1 MGLDDDSKFITIGEN
16 IHTTRVVRR
25 KGKLVNERSNGDEA
39 VRYLDVNKKR
49 RYLVIPEKIKQTQD
63 YQEGRVK
70 HITIAIQSA
79 MSGQGSEA
87 DEGMKYLC
95 SLAHRQINAGADFLD
110 LNVDE
115 ISVKPEEQQTA
126 MQWIVQTIQSIS
138 TVPLS
143 IDSSG
148 IDTLKVGLET
158 SSNHQGR
165 VLLNSASLERLDALD
180 LVRQHDTQ
188 VIVTAAGEA
197 GMPQNSDERVANASQ
212 IVENALAKGISLG
225 DIFIDPLVFPISVD
239 AEFGNHCLD
248 AIRVLRQRYGNEINI
263 TGGFSN
269 VSFGLPSR
277 RLINDVFINL
287 AVDAGADSGIIDPVT
302 SKIQNVLNID
312 QGSRPYQLAKG
323 MLLGSDLYCK
333 NFLRA
338 YRKGELQMQK
348 QVKGEE

>member
-1 MGLDDDSKFITIGEN
+1 MGLDNGSKFIIIGEN
-16 IHTTRVVRR
+16 IHTSRIVRR
-25 KGKLVNERSNGDEA
+25 KGKLVNERPNGDEA
-39 VRYLDVNKKR
+39 VRYLDNNKKR

-70 HITIAIQSA
+70 HITVAIQSA
-79 MSGQGSEA
+79 MSGQGPES
-87 DEGMKYLC
+87 DEGMKYLY
-95 SLAHRQINAGADFLD
+95 SLAQRQINAGADFLD

-115 ISVKPEEQQTA
+115 ISVKPEEQQIA
-126 MQWIVQTIQSIS
+126 MQWIVKTIQPIS
-138 TVPLS
+138 SVPLS
-143 IDSSG
+143 IDSSS
-148 IDTLKVGLET
+148 IDTLKIGLET

-180 LVRQHDTQ
+180 LVKQHDTQ

-197 GMPQNSDERVANASQ
+197 GMPQNADERVANASRM
-212 IVENALAKGISLG
+212 VENTLSKGISIE

-248 AIRVLRQRYGNEINI
+248 AIRLLRQRYGNEIHI

-302 SKIQNVLNID
+302 SKIQEVLNID
-312 QGSRPYQLAKG
+312 RNSRPYQLAQE
-323 MLLGSDLYCK
+323 MLLGVDLFCK

-338 YRKGELQMQK
+338 YRKGELQ
-348 QVKGEE
+348 VKVK

>member
-1 MGLDDDSKFITIGEN
+1 MGLDNGSKFIIIGEN
-16 IHTTRVVRR
+16 IHTSRIVRR
-25 KGKLVNERSNGDEA
+25 KGKLVNERPNGDEA
-39 VRYLDVNKKR
+39 VRYLDNNKKR

-70 HITIAIQSA
+70 HITVAVQSA
-79 MSGQGSEA
+79 MSGQGPES
-87 DEGMKYLC
+87 DEGMKYLY
-95 SLAHRQINAGADFLD
+95 SLAQRQINAGADFLD

-115 ISVKPEEQQTA
+115 ISVKPEEQQIA
-126 MQWIVQTIQSIS
+126 MQWIVKTIQPIS
-138 TVPLS
+138 SVPLS
-143 IDSSG
+143 IDSSS
-148 IDTLKVGLET
+148 IDTLKIGLET

-180 LVRQHDTQ
+180 LVKQHDTQ

-197 GMPQNSDERVANASQ
+197 GMPQNADERVANASRM
-212 IVENALAKGISLG
+212 VENTLSKGISIE

-248 AIRVLRQRYGNEINI
+248 AIRLLRQRYGNEIHI

-302 SKIQNVLNID
+302 SKIQEVLNID
-312 QGSRPYQLAKG
+312 RNSRPYQLAQE
-323 MLLGSDLYCK
+323 MLLGVDLYCK

-338 YRKGELQMQK
+338 YRKGELQMK
-348 QVKGEE
+348 VK

>member
-1 MGLDDDSKFITIGEN
+1 MGLDNGSKFIIIGEN
-16 IHTTRVVRR
+16 IHTTRIVRR
-25 KGKLVNERSNGDEA
+25 KGKLVNERPNGDEA
-39 VRYLDVNKKR
+39 IRYLDNNKKR
-49 RYLVIPEKIKQTQD
+49 HYLVIPEKIKQTQD

-70 HITIAIQSA
+70 HITVAIQSA
-79 MSGQGSEA
+79 MSGQGPES
-87 DEGMKYLC
+87 DEGMKYLY
-95 SLAHRQINAGADFLD
+95 SLAQRQINDGADFLD

-115 ISVKPEEQQTA
+115 ISVKPEEQQIA
-126 MQWIVQTIQSIS
+126 MKWIVKTIQPISSI
-138 TVPLS
+138 PLS
-143 IDSSG
+143 IDSSS
-148 IDTLKVGLET
+148 IDTLKIGLET

-180 LVRQHDTQ
+180 LVKQHDTQ

-197 GMPQNSDERVANASQ
+197 SMPQNADERVANASRM
-212 IVENALAKGISLG
+212 VENTLSKGISIE

-248 AIRVLRQRYGNEINI
+248 AIRLLRQRYGSEIHI

-269 VSFGLPSR
+269 VSFGLPCR

-302 SKIQNVLNID
+302 SKIQDVLNID
-312 QGSRPYQLAKG
+312 RNSRPYQLAQE
-323 MLLGSDLYCK
+323 MLLGVDLYCK

-338 YRKGELQMQK
+338 YRKGELQ
-348 QVKGEE
+348 VKVK

>member
-1 MGLDDDSKFITIGEN
+1 MGLDNGSKFIIIGEN
-16 IHTTRVVRR
+16 IHTSRIVRR
-25 KGKLVNERSNGDEA
+25 KGKLVNERPNGDEA
-39 VRYLDVNKKR
+39 VRYLDNNKKR

-70 HITIAIQSA
+70 HITVAIQSA
-79 MSGQGSEA
+79 MSGQGPES
-87 DEGMKYLC
+87 DEGMKYLY
-95 SLAHRQINAGADFLD
+95 SLAQRQINAGADFLD

-115 ISVKPEEQQTA
+115 ISVKPEEQQIA
-126 MQWIVQTIQSIS
+126 MQWIVKTIQPIS
-138 TVPLS
+138 SVPLS
-143 IDSSG
+143 IDSSS
-148 IDTLKVGLET
+148 IDTLKIGLET

-180 LVRQHDTQ
+180 LVKQHDTQ

-197 GMPQNSDERVANASQ
+197 GMPQNADERVANASRM
-212 IVENALAKGISLG
+212 VENTLSKGISIE

-248 AIRVLRQRYGNEINI
+248 AIRLLRQRYGNEIHI

-302 SKIQNVLNID
+302 SKIQDVLNID
-312 QGSRPYQLAKG
+312 RDSRPYQLAQE
-323 MLLGSDLYCK
+323 MLLGVDLYCK

-338 YRKGELQMQK
+338 YRKGELQ
-348 QVKGEE
+348 VKVK

>member
-1 MGLDDDSKFITIGEN
+1 MGLDNGSKFIIIGEN
-16 IHTTRVVRR
+16 IHTSRIVRR
-25 KGKLVNERSNGDEA
+25 KGKLVNERPNGDEA
-39 VRYLDVNKKR
+39 VRYLDNNKKR
-49 RYLVIPEKIKQTQD
+49 RYLVILEKIKQTQD

-70 HITIAIQSA
+70 HITVAIQSA
-79 MSGQGSEA
+79 MSGQGPESDEA
-87 DEGMKYLC
+87 MKYLY
-95 SLAHRQINAGADFLD
+95 SLAQRQINAGADFLD

-115 ISVKPEEQQTA
+115 ISVKPEEQQIA
-126 MQWIVQTIQSIS
+126 MQWIVKTIQPIS
-138 TVPLS
+138 SVPLS
-143 IDSSG
+143 IDSSS
-148 IDTLKVGLET
+148 IDTLKIGLET

-180 LVRQHDTQ
+180 LVKQHDTQ

-197 GMPQNSDERVANASQ
+197 GMPQNADERVANASRM
-212 IVENALAKGISLG
+212 VENTLSKGIAIE

-248 AIRVLRQRYGNEINI
+248 AIRLLRQRYGNEIHI

-287 AVDAGADSGIIDPVT
+287 AVEAGADSGIIDPVT
-302 SKIQNVLNID
+302 SKIQDVLNID
-312 QGSRPYQLAKG
+312 RDSRPYQLAQE
-323 MLLGSDLYCK
+323 MLLGVDLYCK

-338 YRKGELQMQK
+338 YRKGELQMK
-348 QVKGEE
+348 VK

>member
-1 MGLDDDSKFITIGEN
+1 VGLDNGSKFIIIGEN
-16 IHTTRVVRR
+16 IHTSRIVRR
-25 KGKLVNERSNGDEA
+25 KGKLVNERPNGDEA
-39 VRYLDVNKKR
+39 VRYLDNNKKR

-70 HITIAIQSA
+70 HITVAIQSA
-79 MSGQGSEA
+79 MSGQGPES
-87 DEGMKYLC
+87 DEGMKYLY
-95 SLAHRQINAGADFLD
+95 SLAQRQINAGADFLD

-115 ISVKPEEQQTA
+115 ISVKPEEQQIA
-126 MQWIVQTIQSIS
+126 MQWIVKTIQPIS
-138 TVPLS
+138 SVPLS
-143 IDSSG
+143 IDSSS
-148 IDTLKVGLET
+148 IDTLKIGLET

-180 LVRQHDTQ
+180 LVKQHDTQ

-197 GMPQNSDERVANASQ
+197 GMPQNADERVANASRM
-212 IVENALAKGISLG
+212 VENTLSKGISIE

-248 AIRVLRQRYGNEINI
+248 AIRLLRQRYGNEIHI

-302 SKIQNVLNID
+302 SKIQEVLNID
-312 QGSRPYQLAKG
+312 RNSRPYQLAQE
-323 MLLGSDLYCK
+323 MLLGVDLYCK

-338 YRKGELQMQK
+338 YRKGELQMK
-348 QVKGEE
+348 VK

>member
-1 MGLDDDSKFITIGEN
+1 MGLDNGSKFIIIGEN
-16 IHTTRVVRR
+16 IHTSRIVRR
-25 KGKLVNERSNGDEA
+25 KGKLVNERPNGDEA
-39 VRYLDVNKKR
+39 VRYLDNNKKR

-70 HITIAIQSA
+70 HITVAIQSA
-79 MSGQGSEA
+79 MSGQEPES
-87 DEGMKYLC
+87 DEGMKYLY
-95 SLAHRQINAGADFLD
+95 SLAQRQINAGADFLD

-115 ISVKPEEQQTA
+115 ISVKPEEQQIA
-126 MQWIVQTIQSIS
+126 MQWIVKTIQPIS
-138 TVPLS
+138 SVPLS
-143 IDSSG
+143 IDSSS
-148 IDTLKVGLET
+148 IDTLKIGLET

-180 LVRQHDTQ
+180 LVKQHDTQ

-197 GMPQNSDERVANASQ
+197 GMPQNADERVANASRM
-212 IVENALAKGISLG
+212 VENTLSKGISIE

-248 AIRVLRQRYGNEINI
+248 AIRLLRQRYGNEIHI

-287 AVDAGADSGIIDPVT
+287 AVDAGADGGIIDPVT
-302 SKIQNVLNID
+302 SKIQDVLNID
-312 QGSRPYQLAKG
+312 RNSRPYQLAQE
-323 MLLGSDLYCK
+323 MLLGVDLYCK

-338 YRKGELQMQK
+338 YRKGELQ
-348 QVKGEE
+348 VKVK

>member
-1 MGLDDDSKFITIGEN
+1 MELDNGSKFIIIGEN
-16 IHTTRVVRR
+16 IHTSRIVRR
-25 KGKLVNERSNGDEA
+25 KGKLVNERPNGDEA
-39 VRYLDVNKKR
+39 VRYLDNNKKR

-70 HITIAIQSA
+70 HITVAIQSA
-79 MSGQGSEA
+79 MSGQGPES
-87 DEGMKYLC
+87 DEGMKYLY
-95 SLAHRQINAGADFLD
+95 SLAQRQINAGADFLD

-115 ISVKPEEQQTA
+115 ISVKPEEQQIA
-126 MQWIVQTIQSIS
+126 MQWIVKTIQPIS
-138 TVPLS
+138 SVPLS
-143 IDSSG
+143 IDSSS
-148 IDTLKVGLET
+148 IDTLKIGLET

-180 LVRQHDTQ
+180 LVKQHDTQ

-197 GMPQNSDERVANASQ
+197 GMPQNADERVANASRM
-212 IVENALAKGISLG
+212 VENTLSKGISIE

-248 AIRVLRQRYGNEINI
+248 AIRLLRQRYGNEIHI

-302 SKIQNVLNID
+302 SKIQDVLNID
-312 QGSRPYQLAKG
+312 RNSRPYQLAQE
-323 MLLGSDLYCK
+323 MLLGVDLYCK

-338 YRKGELQMQK
+338 YRKGELQMK
-348 QVKGEE
+348 VK

>member
-1 MGLDDDSKFITIGEN
+1 MGLDNGGKFIIIGEN
-16 IHTTRVVRR
+16 IHTTRIVRR
-25 KGKLVNERSNGDEA
+25 KGKLVNERPNGDEA
-39 VRYLDVNKKR
+39 VRYLDNNKKR

-70 HITIAIQSA
+70 HITVAIQSA
-79 MSGQGSEA
+79 MSGQGPES
-87 DEGMKYLC
+87 DEGMKYLY
-95 SLAHRQINAGADFLD
+95 SLAQRQINAGADFLD

-115 ISVKPEEQQTA
+115 ISVKPEEQQIA
-126 MQWIVQTIQSIS
+126 MQWIVKTIQPIS
-138 TVPLS
+138 SVPLS
-143 IDSSG
+143 IDSSS
-148 IDTLKVGLET
+148 IDTLKIGLET

-180 LVRQHDTQ
+180 LVKQHDTQ

-197 GMPQNSDERVANASQ
+197 GMPQNADERVANASRM
-212 IVENALAKGISLG
+212 VENTLSKGISIE

-248 AIRVLRQRYGNEINI
+248 AIRLLRQRYGNEIHI

-302 SKIQNVLNID
+302 SKIQDVLNID
-312 QGSRPYQLAKG
+312 RNSRPYQLAQE
-323 MLLGSDLYCK
+323 MLLGVDLYCK

-338 YRKGELQMQK
+338 YRKGELQ
-348 QVKGEE
+348 VKVK

>member
-1 MGLDDDSKFITIGEN
+1 MELDNGSKFIIIGEN
-16 IHTTRVVRR
+16 IHTSRIVRR
-25 KGKLVNERSNGDEA
+25 KGKLVNERPNGDEA
-39 VRYLDVNKKR
+39 VRYLDNNKKR

-70 HITIAIQSA
+70 HITVAIQSA
-79 MSGQGSEA
+79 MSGQGPES
-87 DEGMKYLC
+87 DEGMKYLY
-95 SLAHRQINAGADFLD
+95 SLAQRQINAGADFLD

-115 ISVKPEEQQTA
+115 ISVKPEEQQIA
-126 MQWIVQTIQSIS
+126 MQWIVKTIQPIS
-138 TVPLS
+138 SVPLS
-143 IDSSG
+143 IDSSS
-148 IDTLKVGLET
+148 IDTLKIGLET

-180 LVRQHDTQ
+180 LVKQHDTQ

-197 GMPQNSDERVANASQ
+197 GMPQNADERVANASRM
-212 IVENALAKGISLG
+212 VENTLSKGISIE

-248 AIRVLRQRYGNEINI
+248 AIRLLRQRYGNEIHI

-302 SKIQNVLNID
+302 SKIQDVLNID
-312 QGSRPYQLAKG
+312 RNSRPYQLAQE
-323 MLLGSDLYCK
+323 MLLGVDLYCK

-338 YRKGELQMQK
+338 YRKGELQ
-348 QVKGEE
+348 VKVK

>member
-1 MGLDDDSKFITIGEN
+1 MGLDNGSKFIIIGEN
-16 IHTTRVVRR
+16 IHTTRIVRR
-25 KGKLVNERSNGDEA
+25 KGKLVNERPNGDEA
-39 VRYLDVNKKR
+39 VRYLDNNKKR
-49 RYLVIPEKIKQTQD
+49 RYLIIPEKIKQTQD

-70 HITIAIQSA
+70 HITVAIQSA
-79 MSGQGSEA
+79 MSGQGPES
-87 DEGMKYLC
+87 DEGMKYLY
-95 SLAHRQINAGADFLD
+95 SLAQRQINAGADFLD

-115 ISVKPEEQQTA
+115 ISVKPEEQQIA
-126 MQWIVQTIQSIS
+126 MQWIVKTIQPIS
-138 TVPLS
+138 SVPLS
-143 IDSSG
+143 IDSSS
-148 IDTLKVGLET
+148 IDTLKIGLET

-180 LVRQHDTQ
+180 LVKQHDTQ

-197 GMPQNSDERVANASQ
+197 GMPQNADERVANASRM
-212 IVENALAKGISLG
+212 VENTLSKGISIE

-248 AIRVLRQRYGNEINI
+248 AIRLLRQRYGNEIHI

-302 SKIQNVLNID
+302 SKIQDVLNID
-312 QGSRPYQLAKG
+312 RNSRPYQLAQE
-323 MLLGSDLYCK
+323 MLLGVDLYCK

-338 YRKGELQMQK
+338 YRKGELQ
-348 QVKGEE
+348 VKVK

>member
-1 MGLDDDSKFITIGEN
+1 MGLDNGSKVIIIGEN
-16 IHTTRVVRR
+16 IHTSRVVRR
-25 KGKLVNERSNGDEA
+25 KGKLVNERPNGDEA
-39 VRYLDVNKKR
+39 VRYLDNNKKR

-70 HITIAIQSA
+70 HITVAIQSA
-79 MSGQGSEA
+79 MSGQGPES
-87 DEGMKYLC
+87 DEGMKYLY
-95 SLAHRQINAGADFLD
+95 SLAQRQINAGADFLD

-115 ISVKPEEQQTA
+115 ISVKPEEQQIA
-126 MQWIVQTIQSIS
+126 MQWIVKTIQPIS
-138 TVPLS
+138 SVPLS
-143 IDSSG
+143 IDSSS
-148 IDTLKVGLET
+148 IDTLKIGLET

-180 LVRQHDTQ
+180 LVKQHDTQ

-197 GMPQNSDERVANASQ
+197 GMPQNADERVANASRM
-212 IVENALAKGISLG
+212 VENTLSKGISIE

-248 AIRVLRQRYGNEINI
+248 AIRLLRQRYGNEIHI

-302 SKIQNVLNID
+302 SKIQDVLNID
-312 QGSRPYQLAKG
+312 RNSRPYQLAQE
-323 MLLGSDLYCK
+323 MLLGVDLYCK

-338 YRKGELQMQK
+338 YRKGELQ
-348 QVKGEE
+348 VKVK

>member
-1 MGLDDDSKFITIGEN
+1 MGLDNGSKFIIIGEN
-16 IHTTRVVRR
+16 IHTSRIVRR
-25 KGKLVNERSNGDEA
+25 KGKLVNERPNGDEA
-39 VRYLDVNKKR
+39 VRYLDNNKKR

-70 HITIAIQSA
+70 HITVAIQSA
-79 MSGQGSEA
+79 MSGQGPES
-87 DEGMKYLC
+87 DEGMKYLY
-95 SLAHRQINAGADFLD
+95 SLAQRQINTGADFLD

-115 ISVKPEEQQTA
+115 ISVKPEEQQIA
-126 MQWIVQTIQSIS
+126 MQWIVKTIQPIS
-138 TVPLS
+138 SVPLS
-143 IDSSG
+143 IDSSS
-148 IDTLKVGLET
+148 IDTLKIGLET
-158 SSNHQGR
+158 SSNYQGR

-180 LVRQHDTQ
+180 LVKQHDTQ

-197 GMPQNSDERVANASQ
+197 GMPQNADERVANASRM
-212 IVENALAKGISLG
+212 VENTLSKGTSIE

-248 AIRVLRQRYGNEINI
+248 AIRLLRQRYGNEIHI

-302 SKIQNVLNID
+302 SKIQDVLNID
-312 QGSRPYQLAKG
+312 RNSRPYQLAQE
-323 MLLGSDLYCK
+323 MLLGVDLYCK

-338 YRKGELQMQK
+338 YRKGELQ
-348 QVKGEE
+348 VKVK

>member
-1 MGLDDDSKFITIGEN
+1 MELDNGGKFIIIGEN
-16 IHTTRVVRR
+16 IHTTRIVRR
-25 KGKLVNERSNGDEA
+25 KGKLVNERPNGDEA
-39 VRYLDVNKKR
+39 VRYLDNNKKR

-70 HITIAIQSA
+70 HITVAIQSA
-79 MSGQGSEA
+79 MSGQGPES
-87 DEGMKYLC
+87 DEGMKYLY
-95 SLAHRQINAGADFLD
+95 SLAQRQINAGADFLD

-115 ISVKPEEQQTA
+115 ISVKPEEQQIA
-126 MQWIVQTIQSIS
+126 MQWIVKTIQPIS
-138 TVPLS
+138 SVPLS
-143 IDSSG
+143 IDSSS
-148 IDTLKVGLET
+148 IDTLKIGLET

-180 LVRQHDTQ
+180 LVKQHDTQ

-197 GMPQNSDERVANASQ
+197 GMPQNADERVANASRM
-212 IVENALAKGISLG
+212 VENTLSKGISIE

-248 AIRVLRQRYGNEINI
+248 AIRLLRQRYGNEIHI

-302 SKIQNVLNID
+302 SKIQDVLNID
-312 QGSRPYQLAKG
+312 RNSRPYQLAQE
-323 MLLGSDLYCK
+323 MLLGVDLYCK

-338 YRKGELQMQK
+338 YRKGELQ
-348 QVKGEE
+348 VKVK

>member
-1 MGLDDDSKFITIGEN
+1 VGLDNGSKFIIIGEN
-16 IHTTRVVRR
+16 IHTSRIVRR
-25 KGKLVNERSNGDEA
+25 KGKLVNERPNGDEA
-39 VRYLDVNKKR
+39 VRYLDNNKKR

-70 HITIAIQSA
+70 HITVAIQSA
-79 MSGQGSEA
+79 MSGQGPES
-87 DEGMKYLC
+87 DEGMKYLY
-95 SLAHRQINAGADFLD
+95 SLAQRQINAGADFLD

-115 ISVKPEEQQTA
+115 ISVKPEEQQIA
-126 MQWIVQTIQSIS
+126 MQWIVKTIQPIS
-138 TVPLS
+138 SVPLS
-143 IDSSG
+143 IDSSS
-148 IDTLKVGLET
+148 IDTLKIGLET

-180 LVRQHDTQ
+180 LVKQHDTQ

-197 GMPQNSDERVANASQ
+197 GMPQNADERVANASRM
-212 IVENALAKGISLG
+212 VENTLSKGISIE

-248 AIRVLRQRYGNEINI
+248 AIRLLRQRYGNEIHI

-302 SKIQNVLNID
+302 SKIQDVLNID
-312 QGSRPYQLAKG
+312 RDSRPYQLAQE
-323 MLLGSDLYCK
+323 MLLGVDLYCK

-338 YRKGELQMQK
+338 YRKGELQMK
-348 QVKGEE
+348 VK

>member
-1 MGLDDDSKFITIGEN
+1 MGLDNGSKFIIIGEN
-16 IHTTRVVRR
+16 IHTTRIVRR
-25 KGKLVNERSNGDEA
+25 KGKLVNERPNGDEA
-39 VRYLDVNKKR
+39 VRYLDNNKKR
-49 RYLVIPEKIKQTQD
+49 RYLIIPEKIKQTQD

-70 HITIAIQSA
+70 HITVAIQSA
-79 MSGQGSEA
+79 MSGQGPES
-87 DEGMKYLC
+87 DEGMKYLY
-95 SLAHRQINAGADFLD
+95 SLAQRQINTGADFLD

-115 ISVKPEEQQTA
+115 ISVKPEEQQIA
-126 MQWIVQTIQSIS
+126 MQWIVKTIQPIS
-138 TVPLS
+138 SVPLS
-143 IDSSG
+143 IDSSS
-148 IDTLKVGLET
+148 IDTLKIGLET
-158 SSNHQGR
+158 SSNYQGR

-180 LVRQHDTQ
+180 LVKQHDTQ

-197 GMPQNSDERVANASQ
+197 GMPQNADERVANASRM
-212 IVENALAKGISLG
+212 VENTLSKGISIE

-248 AIRVLRQRYGNEINI
+248 AIRLLRQRYGNEIHI

-302 SKIQNVLNID
+302 SKIQDVLNID
-312 QGSRPYQLAKG
+312 RNSRPYQLAQE
-323 MLLGSDLYCK
+323 MLLGVDLYCK

-338 YRKGELQMQK
+338 YRKGELQ
-348 QVKGEE
+348 VKVK

>member
-1 MGLDDDSKFITIGEN
+1 MGLDNGSKFIIIGEN
-16 IHTTRVVRR
+16 IHTTRIVRR
-25 KGKLVNERSNGDEA
+25 KGKLVNERPNGDEA
-39 VRYLDVNKKR
+39 VRYLDNNKKR
-49 RYLVIPEKIKQTQD
+49 RYLIIPEKIKQTQD

-70 HITIAIQSA
+70 HITVAIQSA
-79 MSGQGSEA
+79 MSGQGPES
-87 DEGMKYLC
+87 DEGMKYLY
-95 SLAHRQINAGADFLD
+95 SLAQRQINTGADFLD

-115 ISVKPEEQQTA
+115 ISVKPEEQQIA
-126 MQWIVQTIQSIS
+126 MQWIVKTIQPIS
-138 TVPLS
+138 SVPLS
-143 IDSSG
+143 IDSSS
-148 IDTLKVGLET
+148 IDTLKIGLET
-158 SSNHQGR
+158 SSNYQGR

-180 LVRQHDTQ
+180 LVKQHDTQ

-197 GMPQNSDERVANASQ
+197 GMPQNADERVANASRM
-212 IVENALAKGISLG
+212 VENTLSKGISIE

-248 AIRVLRQRYGNEINI
+248 AIRLLRQRYGNEIHI

-302 SKIQNVLNID
+302 SKMQDVLNID
-312 QGSRPYQLAKG
+312 RNSRPYQLAQE
-323 MLLGSDLYCK
+323 MLLGVDLYCK

-338 YRKGELQMQK
+338 YRKGELQ
-348 QVKGEE
+348 VKVK

>member
-1 MGLDDDSKFITIGEN
+1 MGLDNGGKFIIIGEN
-16 IHTTRVVRR
+16 IHTTRIVRR
-25 KGKLVNERSNGDEA
+25 KGKLVNERPNGDEA
-39 VRYLDVNKKR
+39 VRYLDGNKKR
-49 RYLVIPEKIKQTQD
+49 HYLVIPEKIKQTQD

-79 MSGQGSEA
+79 MSGQGPES
-87 DEGMKYLC
+87 DEGMKYLY
-95 SLAHRQINAGADFLD
+95 SLAQRQINAGADFLD

-115 ISVKPEEQQTA
+115 ISVKPEEQQIA
-126 MQWIVQTIQSIS
+126 MQWIVKTIQPIS
-138 TVPLS
+138 SVPLS
-143 IDSSG
+143 IDSSS
-148 IDTLKVGLET
+148 IDTLKIGLET
-158 SSNHQGR
+158 SSNYQGR

-180 LVRQHDTQ
+180 LVKQHDTQ

-197 GMPQNSDERVANASQ
+197 GMPQNADERVANASRM
-212 IVENALAKGISLG
+212 VENTLSKGISIE

-248 AIRVLRQRYGNEINI
+248 AIRLLRQRYGNEIHI

-302 SKIQNVLNID
+302 SKIQDVLNID
-312 QGSRPYQLAKG
+312 RNSRPYQLAQE
-323 MLLGSDLYCK
+323 MLLGVDLYCK

-338 YRKGELQMQK
+338 YRKGELQ
-348 QVKGEE
+348 VKVK

>member
-1 MGLDDDSKFITIGEN
+1 MGLDNGSKFIIIGEN
-16 IHTTRVVRR
+16 IHTSRIVRR
-25 KGKLVNERSNGDEA
+25 KGKLVNERPNGDEA
-39 VRYLDVNKKR
+39 VRYLDNNKKR

-70 HITIAIQSA
+70 HITVAIQSA
-79 MSGQGSEA
+79 MSGQGPES
-87 DEGMKYLC
+87 DEGMKYLY
-95 SLAHRQINAGADFLD
+95 SLAQRQINAGADFLD

-115 ISVKPEEQQTA
+115 ISVKPEEQQIA
-126 MQWIVQTIQSIS
+126 MQWIVKTIQPIS
-138 TVPLS
+138 SVPLS
-143 IDSSG
+143 IDSSS
-148 IDTLKVGLET
+148 IDTLKIGLET

-180 LVRQHDTQ
+180 LVKQHDTQ

-197 GMPQNSDERVANASQ
+197 GMPQNADERVANASRM
-212 IVENALAKGISLG
+212 VENTLSKGISIE

-248 AIRVLRQRYGNEINI
+248 AIRLLRQRYGNEIHI

-302 SKIQNVLNID
+302 SKIQDVLNID
-312 QGSRPYQLAKG
+312 RNSRPYQLAQE
-323 MLLGSDLYCK
+323 MLLGVDLYCK

-338 YRKGELQMQK
+338 YRKGELQ
-348 QVKGEE
+348 VKVK

>member
-1 MGLDDDSKFITIGEN
+1 MGLDNGGKFIIIGEN
-16 IHTTRVVRR
+16 IHTTRIVRR
-25 KGKLVNERSNGDEA
+25 KGKLVNERPNGDEA
-39 VRYLDVNKKR
+39 VRYLDNNKKR
-49 RYLVIPEKIKQTQD
+49 RYLIIPEKIKQTQD

-70 HITIAIQSA
+70 HITVAIQSA
-79 MSGQGSEA
+79 MSGQGPES
-87 DEGMKYLC
+87 DEGMKYLY
-95 SLAHRQINAGADFLD
+95 SLAQRQINTGADFLD

-115 ISVKPEEQQTA
+115 ISVKPEEQQIA
-126 MQWIVQTIQSIS
+126 MQWIVKTIQPIS
-138 TVPLS
+138 SVPLS
-143 IDSSG
+143 IDSSS
-148 IDTLKVGLET
+148 IDTLKIGLET
-158 SSNHQGR
+158 SSNYQGR

-180 LVRQHDTQ
+180 LVKQHDTQ

-197 GMPQNSDERVANASQ
+197 GMPQNADERVANASRM
-212 IVENALAKGISLG
+212 VENTLSKGISIE

-248 AIRVLRQRYGNEINI
+248 AIRLLRQRYGNEIHI

-302 SKIQNVLNID
+302 SKMQDVLNID
-312 QGSRPYQLAKG
+312 RNSRPYQLAQE
-323 MLLGSDLYCK
+323 MLLGVDLYCK

-338 YRKGELQMQK
+338 YRKGELQ
-348 QVKGEE
+348 VKVK

>member
-1 MGLDDDSKFITIGEN
+1 MGLDNGGKFIIIGEN
-16 IHTTRVVRR
+16 IHTTRIVQR
-25 KGKLVNERSNGDEA
+25 KGKLVNERPNGDEA
-39 VRYLDVNKKR
+39 VRYLDNNKKR
-49 RYLVIPEKIKQTQD
+49 RYLIIPEKIKQTQD

-70 HITIAIQSA
+70 HITVAIQSA
-79 MSGQGSEA
+79 MSGQGPES
-87 DEGMKYLC
+87 DEGMKYLY
-95 SLAHRQINAGADFLD
+95 SLAQRQINAGADFLD

-115 ISVKPEEQQTA
+115 ISVKPEEQQIA
-126 MQWIVQTIQSIS
+126 MQWIVKTIQPIS
-138 TVPLS
+138 SVPLS
-143 IDSSG
+143 IDSSS
-148 IDTLKVGLET
+148 IDTLKIGLET

-180 LVRQHDTQ
+180 LVKQHDTQ

-197 GMPQNSDERVANASQ
+197 GMPQNADERVANASRM
-212 IVENALAKGISLG
+212 VENTLSKGISIE

-248 AIRVLRQRYGNEINI
+248 AIRLLRQRYGNEIHI

-302 SKIQNVLNID
+302 SKIQEVLNID
-312 QGSRPYQLAKG
+312 RNSRPYQLAQE
-323 MLLGSDLYCK
+323 MLLGVDLYCK

-338 YRKGELQMQK
+338 YRKGELQ
-348 QVKGEE
+348 VKVK

>member
-1 MGLDDDSKFITIGEN
+1 MKLGSESEFIIIGEN
-16 IHTTRVVRR
+16 IHTSRVVLR
-25 KGKLVNERSNGDEA
+25 KGKLVTERSNGDEA
-39 VRYLDVNKKR
+39 VRYLDGNKKR
-49 RYLVIPEKIKQTQD
+49 HYLVIPEKIKQTQD

-70 HITIAIQSA
+70 HVTVAIQLA

-87 DEGMKYLC
+87 NEGMEYLY
-95 SLAHRQINAGADFLD
+95 SLAQRQINAGADFLD

-115 ISVKPEEQQTA
+115 ISVKPEEQQIA
-126 MQWIVQTIQSIS
+126 MQWIVKTIQPIS
-138 TVPLS
+138 SVPLS
-143 IDSSG
+143 IDSSS
-148 IDTLKVGLET
+148 IDTLKIGLET

-180 LVRQHDTQ
+180 LVKQHDTQ

-197 GMPQNSDERVANASQ
+197 GMPQNADERVANASRM
-212 IVENALAKGISLG
+212 VENTLSKGISIE

-248 AIRVLRQRYGNEINI
+248 AIRLLRQRYGNEIHI

-302 SKIQNVLNID
+302 SKIQDVLNID
-312 QGSRPYQLAKG
+312 RNSRPYQLAQE
-323 MLLGSDLYCK
+323 MLLGVDLYCK

-338 YRKGELQMQK
+338 YRKGELQ
-348 QVKGEE
+348 VKVK

>member
-1 MGLDDDSKFITIGEN
+1 MKLGSESEFIIIGEN
-16 IHTTRVVRR
+16 IHTSRVVLR
-25 KGKLVNERSNGDEA
+25 KGKLVTERSNGDEA
-39 VRYLDVNKKR
+39 VRYLDGNKKR
-49 RYLVIPEKIKQTQD
+49 HYLVIPEKIKQTQD

-70 HITIAIQSA
+70 HVTVAIQLA

-87 DEGMKYLC
+87 NEGMEYLY
-95 SLAHRQINAGADFLD
+95 SLAQRQINAGADFLD

-115 ISVKPEEQQTA
+115 ISVKPEEQQIA
-126 MQWIVQTIQSIS
+126 MQWIVKTIQPIS
-138 TVPLS
+138 SVPLS
-143 IDSSG
+143 IDSSS
-148 IDTLKVGLET
+148 IDTLKIGLET

-180 LVRQHDTQ
+180 LVKQHDTQ

-197 GMPQNSDERVANASQ
+197 GMPQNADERVANASRM
-212 IVENALAKGISLG
+212 VENTLSKGISIE

-248 AIRVLRQRYGNEINI
+248 AIRLLRQRYGNEIHI

-302 SKIQNVLNID
+302 SKIQDVLNID
-312 QGSRPYQLAKG
+312 RNSRPYQLAQE
-323 MLLGSDLYCK
+323 MLLGVDLYCK

-338 YRKGELQMQK
+338 YRKGELQMK
-348 QVKGEE
+348 VK

>member
-1 MGLDDDSKFITIGEN
+1 MGLDNGSKFIIIGEN
-16 IHTTRVVRR
+16 IHTTRIVRR
-25 KGKLVNERSNGDEA
+25 KGKLVNERPNGDEA
-39 VRYLDVNKKR
+39 VRYLDNNKKR
-49 RYLVIPEKIKQTQD
+49 HYLVIPEKIKQTQD

-70 HITIAIQSA
+70 HITVAIQSA
-79 MSGQGSEA
+79 MSGQGPES
-87 DEGMKYLC
+87 DEGMKYLY
-95 SLAHRQINAGADFLD
+95 SLAQRQINTGADFLD

-115 ISVKPEEQQTA
+115 ISVKPEEQQIA
-126 MQWIVQTIQSIS
+126 MQWIVKTIQPIS
-138 TVPLS
+138 SVPLS
-143 IDSSG
+143 IDSSS
-148 IDTLKVGLET
+148 IDTLKIGLET

-180 LVRQHDTQ
+180 LVKQHDTQ

-197 GMPQNSDERVANASQ
+197 GMPQNADERVANASRM
-212 IVENALAKGISLG
+212 VENTLSKGISIE

-248 AIRVLRQRYGNEINI
+248 AIRLLRQRYGNEIHI

-302 SKIQNVLNID
+302 SKIQDVLNID
-312 QGSRPYQLAKG
+312 RNSRPYQLAQE
-323 MLLGSDLYCK
+323 MLLGVDLYCK

-338 YRKGELQMQK
+338 YRKGELQ
-348 QVKGEE
+348 VKVK

>member
-1 MGLDDDSKFITIGEN
+1 VGLDNGSKFIIIGEN
-16 IHTTRVVRR
+16 IHTTRIVRR
-25 KGKLVNERSNGDEA
+25 KGKLVNERPNGDEA
-39 VRYLDVNKKR
+39 VRYLDNNKKR
-49 RYLVIPEKIKQTQD
+49 RYLIIPEKIKQTQD

-70 HITIAIQSA
+70 HIIVAIQSA
-79 MSGQGSEA
+79 MSDQGPES
-87 DEGMKYLC
+87 DEGMKYLY
-95 SLAHRQINAGADFLD
+95 SLAQRQINTGADFLD

-115 ISVKPEEQQTA
+115 ISVKPEEQQIA
-126 MQWIVQTIQSIS
+126 MQWIVKTIQPIS
-138 TVPLS
+138 SVPLS
-143 IDSSG
+143 IDSSS
-148 IDTLKVGLET
+148 IDTLKIGLET

-180 LVRQHDTQ
+180 LVKQHDTQ

-197 GMPQNSDERVANASQ
+197 GMPQNADERVTNASRM
-212 IVENALAKGISLG
+212 VENTLSKGISIE

-248 AIRVLRQRYGNEINI
+248 AIRLLRQRYGNEIHI

-302 SKIQNVLNID
+302 SKMQDVLNID
-312 QGSRPYQLAKG
+312 RNSRPYQLAQE
-323 MLLGSDLYCK
+323 MLLGVDLYCK

-338 YRKGELQMQK
+338 YRKGELQ
-348 QVKGEE
+348 VKVK

>member
-1 MGLDDDSKFITIGEN
+1 MGLDNGSKFIIIGEN
-16 IHTTRVVRR
+16 IHTSRIVRR
-25 KGKLVNERSNGDEA
+25 KGKLVNERPNGDEA
-39 VRYLDVNKKR
+39 VRYLDNNKKR

-70 HITIAIQSA
+70 HITVAVQSA
-79 MSGQGSEA
+79 MSGQGPES
-87 DEGMKYLC
+87 DEGMKYLY
-95 SLAHRQINAGADFLD
+95 SLAQRQINAGADFLD

-115 ISVKPEEQQTA
+115 ISVKPEEQQIA
-126 MQWIVQTIQSIS
+126 MQWIVKTIQPIS
-138 TVPLS
+138 SVPLS
-143 IDSSG
+143 IDSSS
-148 IDTLKVGLET
+148 IDTLKIGLET

-180 LVRQHDTQ
+180 LVKQHDTQ

-197 GMPQNSDERVANASQ
+197 GMPQNADERVANASRM
-212 IVENALAKGISLG
+212 VENTLSKGISIE

-248 AIRVLRQRYGNEINI
+248 AIRLLRQRYGNEIHI

-302 SKIQNVLNID
+302 SKIQDVLNID
-312 QGSRPYQLAKG
+312 RDSRPYQLAQE
-323 MLLGSDLYCK
+323 MLLGVDLYCK

-338 YRKGELQMQK
+338 YRKGELQMK
-348 QVKGEE
+348 VK

>member
-1 MGLDDDSKFITIGEN
+1 MGLDNGSKFIIIGEN
-16 IHTTRVVRR
+16 IHTSRIVRR
-25 KGKLVNERSNGDEA
+25 KGKLVNERPNGDEA
-39 VRYLDVNKKR
+39 VRYLDNNKKR

-70 HITIAIQSA
+70 HITVAIQSA
-79 MSGQGSEA
+79 MSGQGPES
-87 DEGMKYLC
+87 DEGMKYLY
-95 SLAHRQINAGADFLD
+95 SLAQRQINAGADFLD

-115 ISVKPEEQQTA
+115 ISVKPEEQQIA
-126 MQWIVQTIQSIS
+126 MQWIVKTIQPIS
-138 TVPLS
+138 SVPLS
-143 IDSSG
+143 IDSSS
-148 IDTLKVGLET
+148 IDTLKIGLET

-180 LVRQHDTQ
+180 LVKQHDTQ

-197 GMPQNSDERVANASQ
+197 GMPQNADERVANASRM
-212 IVENALAKGISLG
+212 VENTLSKGISIE

-248 AIRVLRQRYGNEINI
+248 AIRLLRQRYGNEIHI

-302 SKIQNVLNID
+302 SKIQDVLNID
-312 QGSRPYQLAKG
+312 RNSRPCQLAQE
-323 MLLGSDLYCK
+323 MLLGVDLYCK

-338 YRKGELQMQK
+338 YRKGELQMK
-348 QVKGEE
+348 VK

>member
-1 MGLDDDSKFITIGEN
+1 VELDNGSKFIIIGEN
-16 IHTTRVVRR
+16 IHTSRIVRR
-25 KGKLVNERSNGDEA
+25 KGKLVNERPNGDEA
-39 VRYLDVNKKR
+39 VRYLDNNKKR

-70 HITIAIQSA
+70 HITVAIQSA
-79 MSGQGSEA
+79 MSGQGPES
-87 DEGMKYLC
+87 DEGMKYLY
-95 SLAHRQINAGADFLD
+95 SLAQRQINAGADFLD

-115 ISVKPEEQQTA
+115 ISVKPEEQQIA
-126 MQWIVQTIQSIS
+126 MQWIVKTIQPIS
-138 TVPLS
+138 SVPLS
-143 IDSSG
+143 IDSSS
-148 IDTLKVGLET
+148 IDTLKIGLET

-180 LVRQHDTQ
+180 LVKQHDTQ

-197 GMPQNSDERVANASQ
+197 GMPQNADERVANASRM
-212 IVENALAKGISLG
+212 VENTLSKGISIE

-248 AIRVLRQRYGNEINI
+248 AIRLLRQRYGNEIHI

-302 SKIQNVLNID
+302 SKIQDVLNID
-312 QGSRPYQLAKG
+312 RNSRPYQLAQE
-323 MLLGSDLYCK
+323 MLLGVDLYCK

-338 YRKGELQMQK
+338 YRKGELQ
-348 QVKGEE
+348 VKVK

>member
-1 MGLDDDSKFITIGEN
+1 MGLDNGSKFIIIGEN
-16 IHTTRVVRR
+16 IHTSRIVRR
-25 KGKLVNERSNGDEA
+25 KGKLVNERPNGDEA
-39 VRYLDVNKKR
+39 VRYLDNNKKR

-70 HITIAIQSA
+70 HITVAIQSA
-79 MSGQGSEA
+79 MSGQGPES
-87 DEGMKYLC
+87 DEGMKYLY
-95 SLAHRQINAGADFLD
+95 SLAQRQINAGADFLD

-115 ISVKPEEQQTA
+115 ISVKPEEQQIA
-126 MQWIVQTIQSIS
+126 MQWIVKTIQPIS
-138 TVPLS
+138 SVPLS
-143 IDSSG
+143 IDSSS
-148 IDTLKVGLET
+148 IDTLKIGLET

-180 LVRQHDTQ
+180 LVKQHDTQ

-197 GMPQNSDERVANASQ
+197 GMPQNADERVANASRM
-212 IVENALAKGISLG
+212 VENTLSQGISIE

-248 AIRVLRQRYGNEINI
+248 AIRLLRQRYGNEIHI

-277 RLINDVFINL
+277 RIINDVFINL

-302 SKIQNVLNID
+302 SKIQDVLNID
-312 QGSRPYQLAKG
+312 RNSRPCQLAQE
-323 MLLGSDLYCK
+323 MLLGVDLYCK

-338 YRKGELQMQK
+338 YRKGELQ
-348 QVKGEE
+348 VKVK

>member
-1 MGLDDDSKFITIGEN
+1 VGLDNGSKFIIIGEN
-16 IHTTRVVRR
+16 IHTSRIVRR
-25 KGKLVNERSNGDEA
+25 KGKLVNERPNGDEA
-39 VRYLDVNKKR
+39 VRYLDNNKKR

-70 HITIAIQSA
+70 HITVAIQSA
-79 MSGQGSEA
+79 MSGQGPES
-87 DEGMKYLC
+87 DEGMKYLY
-95 SLAHRQINAGADFLD
+95 SLAQRQINAGADFLD

-115 ISVKPEEQQTA
+115 ISVKPEEQQIA
-126 MQWIVQTIQSIS
+126 MQWIVKTIQPIS
-138 TVPLS
+138 SVPLS
-143 IDSSG
+143 IDSSS
-148 IDTLKVGLET
+148 IDTLKIGLET

-180 LVRQHDTQ
+180 LVKQHDTQ

-197 GMPQNSDERVANASQ
+197 GMPQNADERVANASRM
-212 IVENALAKGISLG
+212 VENTLSKGISIE

-248 AIRVLRQRYGNEINI
+248 AIRLLRQRYGNEIHI

-302 SKIQNVLNID
+302 SKIQDVLNID
-312 QGSRPYQLAKG
+312 RNSRPYQLAQE
-323 MLLGSDLYCK
+323 MLLGVDLYCK

-338 YRKGELQMQK
+338 YRKGELQ
-348 QVKGEE
+348 VKVK

>member
-1 MGLDDDSKFITIGEN
+1 MGLDNGSKFIIIGEN
-16 IHTTRVVRR
+16 IHTSRIVRR
-25 KGKLVNERSNGDEA
+25 KGKLVNERPNGDEA
-39 VRYLDVNKKR
+39 VRYLDNNKKR

-70 HITIAIQSA
+70 HITVAIQSA
-79 MSGQGSEA
+79 MSGQGPES
-87 DEGMKYLC
+87 DEGMKYLY
-95 SLAHRQINAGADFLD
+95 SLAQRQINAGADFLD

-115 ISVKPEEQQTA
+115 ISVKPEEQQIA
-126 MQWIVQTIQSIS
+126 MQWIVKTIQPIS
-138 TVPLS
+138 SVPLS
-143 IDSSG
+143 IDSSC
-148 IDTLKVGLET
+148 IDTLKIGLET

-180 LVRQHDTQ
+180 LVKQHDTQ

-197 GMPQNSDERVANASQ
+197 GMPQNADERVANASRM
-212 IVENALAKGISLG
+212 VENTLSKGISIE

-248 AIRVLRQRYGNEINI
+248 AIRLLRQRYGNEIHI

-302 SKIQNVLNID
+302 SKIQDVLNID
-312 QGSRPYQLAKG
+312 RNSRPYQLAQE
-323 MLLGSDLYCK
+323 MLLGVDLYCK

-338 YRKGELQMQK
+338 YRKGELQ
-348 QVKGEE
+348 VKVK